1 MERHSL
7 IALMF
12 VVLGCNQSTDPQATA
27 PAATATA
34 AAAAP
39 AAQTTAEAVVTAAAA
54 LPTAEPAPAPA
65 PAPAVTG
72 YPLDKIKTI
81 PDNCQSPSVIL
92 STAPKKVG
100 SDYPWNISRQAL
112 LANQQFKVVSEPP
125 AVPGEV
131 KLATFA
137 MGESLA
143 LVAQCNDGGTCNALA
158 AMYKAIVRTSV
169 PQVYCG
175 AVPGLSSGPVHGF
188 SWADEPGANLPAK
201 TDTVA
206 LCARLNACM
215 IATDRN
221 TPGDPFVECQRGPSK
236 FKTAC
241 ARRYPCAEVM
251 ACVEK

>member
-1 MERHSL
+1 ML
-7 IALMF
+7 
-12 VVLGCNQSTDPQATA
+12 VVVGCDQKTDPQATA
-27 PAATATA
+27 PAATATVS
-34 AAAAP
+34 AAAP
-39 AAQTTAEAVVTAAAA
+39 AAPATAEAVVTAVAA
-54 LPTAEPAPAPA
+54 LPTAEPR

-100 SDYPWNISRQAL
+100 SDYPWNISRQAM
-112 LANQQFKVVSEPP
+112 LANQQFKVVSGPP

-131 KLATFA
+131 KLATYT

-143 LVAQCNDGGTCNALA
+143 LVAECNDGGTCNALA
-158 AMYKAIVRTSV
+158 AMYKAIIRTSV

-175 AVPGLSSGPVHGF
+175 AVPGLSKGPVYGF
-188 SWADEPGANLPAK
+188 SWAGDPNANLPARA
-201 TDTVA
+201 DTVA

-215 IATDRN
+215 IAIDRN

-241 ARRYPCAEVM
+241 ATRYPCAEVM